1 MIDDKAARVTAAPI
15 TTSLTAA
22 QPFDGRAVAQGLA
35 IGAAGGVLFNLLNMP
50 LSWMLGAMCLT
61 TAASL
66 GGIRVQVPA
75 SLRTVMIAV
84 LGVMLGSVFSPEVF
98 ENLARWAHGLIAVL
112 IYLLIVAGLGVV
124 FFMRVAGFDRVT
136 AYFSAMP
143 GGLSEMVLVGD
154 ALGGDGRTISLIHT
168 VRILFLVV
176 VIPVYFRFVQ
186 GLEVPATA
194 QTGSIAGLDAVGAAV
209 LIACGI
215 VGYLVAR
222 RLRVP
227 AAGLVG
233 PMVLSAAI
241 HLGGLTTSH
250 PPAEII
256 AIAQVGVGAA
266 VGCRFAGVSIRHVAH
281 ILRLGAGSAG
291 LMLVLTAALALGAEA
306 LVGADF
312 FVMVLALAPGG
323 LAEMSLIALALGA
336 DTVFV
341 STMHIVRIA
350 LIITCAPFAYRLLPG
365 RTAAR

>member
-1 MIDDKAARVTAAPI
+1 MKAPEARPA
-15 TTSLTAA
+15 TSLTAP

-35 IGAAGGVLFNLLNMP
+35 LGAGGGVLFNLLDMP

-66 GGIRVQVPA
+66 AGVKVQVPGGV
-75 SLRTVMIAV
+75 RTAMIAV

-98 ENLARWAHGLIAVL
+98 DNLARWAHGLIALIAYVAIVAAFGVL
-112 IYLLIVAGLGVV
+112 YFMKVAGL
-124 FFMRVAGFDRVT
+124 DRVT

-168 VRILFLVV
+168 VRILILVL

-186 GLEVPATA
+186 GLDVPATA
-194 QTGSIAGLDAVGAAV
+194 QTGGIAGLDMGDAAI
-209 LIACGI
+209 LIACGLA
-215 VGYLVAR
+215 GFWLAR
-222 RLRVP
+222 RLKVP

-241 HLGGLTTSH
+241 HLAGLTQSH

-256 AIAQVGVGAA
+256 AIAQIGVGAA
-266 VGCRFAGVSIRHVAH
+266 IGCRFAGVSIRRVAH
-281 ILRLGAGSAG
+281 ILRLGAGSAV
-291 LMLVLTAALALGAEA
+291 LMLALTAALAWGVESLG
-306 LVGADF
+306 GTSF

-350 LIITCAPFAYRLLPG
+350 IIITLAPFAYRLLPT
-365 RTAAR
+365 R